1 MSEPAPGSFLETW
14 QRLGRYVRELKMLR
28 YKVTLMRHNLSDARE
43 LQSELDDAI
52 AARLVEMEAA
62 APSATAAWLAE
73 WDAVVRANL
82 YGKSRLAA
90 LRLLFVKLANAAA
103 GERKPAA
110 TTALTIDLAPGE
122 VLDRMTILEIK
133 LAHIKDPAKLAN
145 VRHEHDLLAA
155 VEREGLPKSEQL
167 AALRAELKAT
177 NQAIWDIEDRI
188 RDLERARDFGPTF
201 VEVARSVYRT
211 NDKRA
216 AVKRQINDLLGS
228 KLVEEKS
235 YAAY

>member
-1 MSEPAPGSFLETW
+1 MTGNAAGSFGEAW
-14 QRLGRYVRELKMLR
+14 QRFRMRWRELMMLR

-43 LQSELDDAI
+43 LQAERDDAI
-52 AARLVEMEAA
+52 AARLCELEAV
-62 APSATAAWLAE
+62 APSGTASWLAE
-73 WDAVVRANL
+73 WDAVVRSSL

-103 GERKPAA
+103 SPPKAA
-110 TTALTIDLAPGE
+110 AGALTIDLAPGE

-133 LAHIKDPAKLAN
+133 LAHIKDPAKLKN
-145 VRHEHDLLAA
+145 VQHEHDLLLK
-155 VEREGLPKSEQL
+155 VEQSGLPKSNRL

-188 RDLERARDFGPTF
+188 RDLERAKDFGPVF

-228 KLVEEKS
+228 TLVEEKS